1 MVSQKLELF
10 IIWLDPASF
19 LLILG
24 WRSSVCLE
32 KSRPLGYKQLR
43 EAFTNFCAT
52 SVGWKIFP
60 VQMNLASQ
68 NSHNLLLPLK
78 KKTILVP
85 DLGKHPGH
93 LRLLGSLFKQN
104 QHLLSSQGTK
114 QWGTGNTFRTG
125 AARVQSCGGQKVPW
139 HKHCQ
144 AQPAGKHL
152 PDHQMYTVLTKKF
165 KYSSLSKATA
175 QN

>member
-1 MVSQKLELF
+1 MKIQRVLRKKSSSKIQTAEGSLHQFLCYFSGVENIPSANEPCKPGF
-10 IIWLDPASF
+10 PQFAPA
-19 LLILG
+19 
-24 WRSSVCLE
+24 
-32 KSRPLGYKQLR
+32 
-43 EAFTNFCAT
+43 T
-52 SVGWKIFP
+52 
-60 VQMNLASQ
+60 
-68 NSHNLLLPLK
+68 K
-78 KKTILVP
+78 KKNILVP

-104 QHLLSSQGTK
+104 QHLLPSQGTK

-125 AARVQSCGGQKVPW
+125 AVRVQSCGGQKVPW